1 MTTINEIIMKISSAF
16 STLEEIE
23 GVVLSGSLTTETQDE
38 FSDIDLYIYSDHEIS
53 PSRRKDLLEPFS
65 AYMEINNQYWE
76 TEDDGTLRDPKIGI
90 EIIYRNYAWIENELN
105 NSLISYNA
113 QVGFSTCFWS
123 NYLNSEILF
132 DKHGR
137 LKKLQ
142 DRVNVPYPV
151 ELKQNIINKNYPLL
165 KDSITSYFHQIEKAV
180 KRQDYI
186 SINHRVAALLAS
198 YFDIIFAINDL
209 PHPGEKKLIK
219 IAKQK
224 CEQLPVNMEEDINN
238 ILRNNTSTL
247 LDDIHKLVDRLDV
260 MLESKN
266 LLPKNT
272 VTLIRK

>member
-1 MTTINEIIMKISSAF
+1 MTTINEIIMKISLAF

>member
-1 MTTINEIIMKISSAF
+1 MTTINEIITKISSAF
-16 STLEEIE
+16 STLEEVE
-23 GVVLSGSLTTETQDE
+23 GVVLSGSLTTNTQDE
-38 FSDIDLYIYSDHEIS
+38 YSDIDLYIYSDHEIPS
-53 PSRRKDLLEPFS
+53 SRRKELLEPFS

-105 NSLISYNA
+105 NSLIGYNA
-113 QVGFSTCFWS
+113 QVGYSTCFWS

-142 DRVNVPYPV
+142 DQVNVPYPV

-165 KDSITSYFHQIEKAV
+165 RDSVTSYFHQIEKAI
-180 KRQDYI
+180 KRQDLI

-198 YFDIIFAINDL
+198 YFDIVFAINEL

-219 IAKQK
+219 IAEEK
-224 CEQLPVNMEEDINN
+224 CEKLPIDMKENIHN
-238 ILRNNTSTL
+238 ILINNTSTL
-247 LDDIHKLVDRLDV
+247 LNDINALVDHLDKL
-260 MLESKN
+260 LESNN
-266 LLPKNT
+266 LLPDNN
-272 VTLIRK
+272 VYFIIQ